1 MSMKVRM
8 HLDVSSSTC
17 PSMECSYGLA
27 SRRHL
32 VCVPIYTVVA
42 AKLSSG
48 LLSLDSLDPF
58 LAIVVSLGVSFGT
71 AGTPVPNMVPA
82 FYHNHDTPSG
92 EHGLPLTCILYIHKY
107 INTYCLESCYRYI

>member
-8 HLDVSSSTC
+8 HLDVGSSTC

-42 AKLSSG
+42 AKSSSG
-48 LLSLDSLDPF
+48 ILSLDSLDPL
-58 LAIVVSLGVSFGT
+58 LAIVVPLGVSFGT
-71 AGTPVPNMVPA
+71 AGVRVCISTSFVTSCDP
-82 FYHNHDTPSG
+82 TLRS
-92 EHGLPLTCILYIHKY
+92 LLTF
-107 INTYCLESCYRYI
+107 R